1 MENAYDKQILLQ
13 VRIINACCVLHN
25 FARDRQH
32 VMDDLLLEEVDN
44 EIASSEDDP
53 LDDAN
58 LIRSVQ
64 VSTSWTNFRE
74 QLANDMFDEYLVR
87 HAELEL
93 E

>member
-1 MENAYDKQILLQ
+1 MENVYDKQILLQ

-32 VMDDLLLEEVDN
+32 MMDDLLLHEVDN
-44 EIASSEDDP
+44 EIDSQPIEA
-53 LDDAN
+53 DDAN

-74 QLANDMFDEYLVR
+74 QLANDMSDEYLVR
-87 HAELEL
+87 HVELEL